1 MTSLRTAALLA
12 ALFLFLLGGCAEDSS
27 APAPEGAGSE
37 PEAEAITAAQ
47 EDNLDALL
55 AQADVKRGQ
64 TLFLQCR
71 ACHSLEA
78 GEPHKVGP
86 NLNGMFGREAGIAP
100 GFDYSPALQESAVV
114 WTPDAL
120 NAWLERP
127 SEYLPGNRMVFIG
140 VKKPAD
146 RANLIAY
153 LQQATAAE

>member
-1 MTSLRTAALLA
+1 MTHFRTAALLVPA
-12 ALFLFLLGGCAEDSS
+12 ALFLLAACAEDSS
-27 APAPEGAGSE
+27 TPASPEAGSAPAAAAGGADEG
-37 PEAEAITAAQ
+37 
-47 EDNLDALL
+47 DNLATLL

-86 NLNGMFGREAGIAP
+86 NLHGMFGRQAGIAP
-100 GFDYSPALQESAVV
+100 GFDYSPALQEADVV
-114 WTPDAL
+114 WTPEAL
-120 NAWLERP
+120 DEWLERP

-140 VKKPAD
+140 VKQPAD

>member
-27 APAPEGAGSE
+27 TPATDTAGSE
-37 PEAEAITAAQ
+37 PAAATSAAEQ
-47 EDNLDALL
+47 EQNLEALL

-100 GFDYSPALQESAVV
+100 GFDYSPALQESEVV

>member
-1 MTSLRTAALLA
+1 MTNFRTAILLVVATLLLLA
-12 ALFLFLLGGCAEDSS
+12 GCAEDSS
-27 APAPEGAGSE
+27 SPPSQAAGSE
-37 PEAEAITAAQ
+37 PAAPSAGAE
-47 EDNLDALL
+47 EGENLEALL
-55 AQADVKRGQ
+55 AQADAKRGQ

-86 NLNGMFGREAGIAP
+86 NLHGMFGREAGIAP
-100 GFDYSPALQESAVV
+100 GFDYSPALQEAEVV
-114 WTPDAL
+114 WTPEAL

-140 VKKPAD
+140 VNKPAD
-146 RANLIAY
+146 RANLIVY

>member
-1 MTSLRTAALLA
+1 MTSVRTAALLA

-27 APAPEGAGSE
+27 IPATDTAGSE
-37 PEAEAITAAQ
+37 PAAATSAAAQ
-47 EDNLDALL
+47 EQNLEVLL

-100 GFDYSPALQESAVV
+100 GFDYSPALQEAEVV
-114 WTPDAL
+114 WTPDAF

>member
-1 MTSLRTAALLA
+1 MTTLRPAILLA
-12 ALFLFLLGGCAEDSS
+12 ATTLFLLGGCAEDSS
-27 APAPEGAGSE
+27 TPASQAAGSE
-37 PEAEAITAAQ
+37 PAAAAAGAAAG
-47 EDNLDALL
+47 ESLEALL

-86 NLNGMFGREAGIAP
+86 NLHGMFGSKAGVAP
-100 GFDYSPALQESAVV
+100 GFDYSPALQEADVV
-114 WTPDAL
+114 WTPEAL
-120 NAWLERP
+120 DEWLERP